1 MKVKGG
7 NETMIHKSFT
17 AKEKGEKRNINFT
30 RELLELKIEQVEENS
45 ESPAESQIKKKSLK
59 EYYLSEDYEVYF
71 IEYIGDIQSSIDK
84 VPYAEIYTTGQF
96 YAYLFVENGRLN
108 ETLEAVPEII
118 NIQKSFP
125 YTLSDLKIS
134 NDLNKAR
141 PLDIGATT
149 LKGQGVVVG
158 IISTGIE
165 YLNPRFRNPD
175 GSTRIVAIWDQTL
188 NEAEPPNTFIRG
200 TEFTMQ
206 KINEAIELNDIG
218 GDPYTL
224 VNHKDEVGHG
234 TAIAGLVGGRNLGEG
249 DKFISVVPNCE
260 FAIVKLKEAK
270 ENALSLDGIERRD
283 RKIYQDTDI
292 SGAIRYLR
300 VVQGNLKKPMVVY
313 LALGSNSGGHGGE
326 TVLERY
332 IDFASQRRDFIVVC
346 DAGNQGDAAGHASGT
361 LETAGEEKSVPVN
374 LADSEGA
381 LMLSFYTN
389 KPDKII
395 MGLTSPVGEKIEFL
409 NIPAK
414 SGQSVNFALGN
425 SNITLQYF
433 EESQSGGVQRIDV
446 LIRDAL
452 SGIWYINLRAEY
464 VLNGRYDIWLLQKQ
478 LLKKETRFLEPDK
491 YTTLMTPSTAQN
503 SLITSYYNQI
513 ENSVVPESGLGFT
526 RYGIIKPSTTMG
538 AIDILTLGLNNNL
551 IVASGA
557 SMAGALITGAVTM
570 VYQWGNVQ
578 KNDPN
583 LYPPKLRSYIISSTL
598 RDDGGIYPNE
608 EWGFGRFSFNKLIE
622 NLNRAAGKST
632 PIGDRKMIEGTQCKV
647 SVGKSTTKNIY
658 INIPLEVYNRLKS
671 SY

>member
-1 MKVKGG
+1 
-7 NETMIHKSFT
+7 MIHEESIV
-17 AKEKGEKRNINFT
+17 KRNCLKKNIYCKSKDSDQEKERMEKY
-30 RELLELKIEQVEENS
+30 REAPENS
-45 ESPAESQIKKKSLK
+45 EKVEIAKKSLK

-71 IEYIGDIQSSIDK
+71 IEYVGDIRSSIDK
-84 VPYAEIYTTGQF
+84 VPYAEMYTTGQF
-96 YAYLFVENGRLN
+96 FAYLFVENGRLN

-134 NDLNKAR
+134 NDLNKAM
-141 PLDIGATT
+141 PLDLGTTT
-149 LKGQGVVVG
+149 LKGQGVIVG

-165 YLNPRFRNPD
+165 YLNPGFRNPD

-206 KINEAIELNDIG
+206 KINEAIELNNTG
-218 GDPYTL
+218 GDPYTV
-224 VNHKDEVGHG
+224 VNHKDDIGHG
-234 TAIAGLVGGRNLGEG
+234 TAIAGLVGGRNLDEG
-249 DKFISVVPNCE
+249 DNFISVVPNCE

-270 ENALSLDGIERRD
+270 ENALRLDGIERRD
-283 RKIYQDTDI
+283 RRIYQDTDI

-346 DAGNQGDAAGHASGT
+346 DAGNQGDAAGHASGI
-361 LETAGEEKSVPVN
+361 LETVGEEKSVLVN
-374 LADSEGA
+374 LADSEGV
-381 LMLSFYTN
+381 LMFSFYTN

-414 SGQSVNFALGN
+414 SGQSVNATLGN

-433 EESQSGGVQRIDV
+433 EESQSGGVQRVDV

-452 SGIWYINLRAEY
+452 SGVWYINLRAEY

-513 ENSVVPESGLGFT
+513 ENSIVPESGLGFT

-557 SMAGALITGAVTM
+557 SVAGALLTGAVTM
-570 VYQWGNVQ
+570 IYQWGNVE

-608 EWGFGRFSFNKLIE
+608 EWGFGRFSFSKLIE
-622 NLNRAAGKST
+622 NLNRVASKST
-632 PIGDRKMIEGTQCKV
+632 KRDHREMLGDTQLTASIEKNNAN
-647 SVGKSTTKNIY
+647 NIY
-658 INIPLEVYNRLKS
+658 INIPLDVYNRLKS
-671 SY
+671 SL